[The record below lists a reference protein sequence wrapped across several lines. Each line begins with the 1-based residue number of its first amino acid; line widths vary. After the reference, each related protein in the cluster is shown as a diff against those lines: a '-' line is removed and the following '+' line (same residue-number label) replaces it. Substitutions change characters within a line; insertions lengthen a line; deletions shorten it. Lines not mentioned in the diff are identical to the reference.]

1 MRIFHS
7 SGGYLVWIFETA
19 HCDSFTLK
27 LLIPQTDSE
36 TQALPDCI
44 GQGETADARLLL
56 RRGHAGHKQGGRN
69 GPDGW
74 VG

>member
-27 LLIPQTDSE
+27 LLIPQTDAE
-36 TQALPDCI
+36 TQALLAKVKQRMHGGCCYAV
-44 GQGETADARLLL
+44 GRLVIN
-56 RRGHAGHKQGGRN
+56 RGAGGSGT
-69 GPDGW
+69 
-74 VG
+74 